1 MRGGRSN
8 CKEGRD
14 RSQESIVEKILPS
27 LGRGTN
33 TEFDIPLE
41 ALTNEVSKTV
51 ELDKESS
58 CDKRQVRQDRG
69 NLTLTQKYFL
79 SFENLKVDA
88 DDSELD
94 KVYSKYLGTDREV
107 AGEILEKKSRNV
119 GLAMENFRYVEQ
131 L

>member
-1 MRGGRSN
+1 M
-8 CKEGRD
+8 
-14 RSQESIVEKILPS
+14 
-27 LGRGTN
+27 
-33 TEFDIPLE
+33 
-41 ALTNEVSKTV
+41 
-51 ELDKESS
+51 
-58 CDKRQVRQDRG
+58 
-69 NLTLTQKYFL
+69 TQKYFL

-107 AGEILEKKSRNV
+107 AGEILEKKSRNL